1 MKVTCQSCGARYG
14 IADAK
19 IRGRRAKVRCKSC
32 KAVFV
37 VDGTALD
44 PDAEPMRESM
54 APSMSLPP
62 PEPDEGVYD
71 APSGPELASEPMAAE
86 EHPAGEYPPP
96 SDVAATEAPVAD
108 PTLWSVSVSDDDE
121 RTLTAEELVAGLA
134 AGELGADPY
143 IWRDGMGDWAPP
155 AQVPEIAALL
165 GDSMVS
171 AAPVPVGT
179 DTDPSEP
186 FASAPPGDAAAATG
200 DGPTPPPFA
209 APSEDAAETNANY
222 VPVAEAN
229 PTPAPFH
236 TNADYAPVAPAL
248 DDSSPE
254 RAAELAAAPMF
265 PASVDLFAGVD
276 RAGSE
281 EDVIASVP
289 PPPPAIPMTKT
300 GERNETSVLFTLDAL
315 RAGAAATPPPAT
327 AGPPPRLTDLVGV
340 PSGNFGDEADL
351 ATLAA
356 PLAEEIITST
366 GVGGQPPPAKSKKG
380 VFIAAAAAVLV
391 VAGIGIAMTSGGDD
405 DKDSGANAVNAPA
418 KTDEALAKTDD
429 APKTDEPKADE
440 PKQAEGTA
448 KADDFQPASGQEEPG
463 DGEAGPTPGD
473 PAATGAGV
481 DTATPT
487 DKPAPKV
494 TDDKPKPRVRKPKPR
509 VRTPTPKPK
518 VVKDEG
524 NSLTGQ
530 KPPFNMAAAKQALSS
545 AAKRARGC
553 QRSGGPTGKI
563 KVSVTFSNSGRTTS
577 SKIVSGPVR
586 GTLVGG
592 CVATAFRKTKVPAFS
607 GPRKTIPVSFR
618 LK

>member
-62 PEPDEGVYD
+62 PESDGGVYD
-71 APSGPELASEPMAAE
+71 APSGPELASDPVAAD
-86 EHPAGEYPPP
+86 EHPAGEHAPP
-96 SDVAATEAPVAD
+96 SDVAASEGAVAD
-108 PTLWSVSVSDDDE
+108 PALWSVSVSDDDE
-121 RTLTAEELVAGLA
+121 RTLTAEELVAALA
-134 AGELGADPY
+134 AGELGEDPY

-165 GDSMVS
+165 GDGAV
-171 AAPVPVGT
+171 AAPPVPIGT

-186 FASAPPGDAAAATG
+186 FASAPPEGAAAAMG
-200 DGPTPPPFA
+200 DGPTPAPFA

-229 PTPAPFH
+229 PTPAPFE
-236 TNADYAPVAPAL
+236 TNTDYAPVAPAL
-248 DDSSPE
+248 GDTSPE
-254 RAAELAAAPMF
+254 PAPEPAAAPMF
-265 PASVDLFAGVD
+265 PAPVDLFAGVD

-289 PPPPAIPMTKT
+289 PPPPAIPTTKT

-315 RAGAAATPPPAT
+315 KAGGGAAAAPPPAP
-327 AGPPPRLTDLVGV
+327 AGPPPRLADLVGV
-340 PSGNFGDEADL
+340 SSGNFSDEADL

-356 PLAEEIITST
+356 PIAEEVVTT
-366 GVGGQPPPAKSKKG
+366 TAVGGRPPPAKSKKG
-380 VFIAAAAAVLV
+380 VFIAAAAAVLI

-405 DKDSGANAVNAPA
+405 NKDSGAAAVNAPA
-418 KTDEALAKTDD
+418 KTDEAPAKTDE
-429 APKTDEPKADE
+429 APKPAEPKPAD
-440 PKQAEGTA
+440 ATA
-448 KADDFQPASGQEEPG
+448 NAGDAQPA
-463 DGEAGPTPGD
+463 PGD
-473 PAATGAGV
+473 PAAPGDGKAEPAPGDPAAGA
-481 DTATPT
+481 DAATPA
-487 DKPAPKV
+487 DQAPPKV
-494 TDDKPKPRVRKPKPR
+494 AKHK
-509 VRTPTPKPK
+509 PKPK
-518 VVKDEG
+518 VRKKPKVAKAEG
-524 NSLTGQ
+524 KSLTGQ
-530 KPPFNMAAAKQALSS
+530 KPPFNMAAAKKALSS
-545 AAKRARGC
+545 AARRAKGC
-553 QRSGGPTGKI
+553 KRSGGPTGKV

-577 SKIVSGPVR
+577 SKVVAGPVR
-586 GTLVGG
+586 GTLIGG

-618 LK
+618 LR